1 MRLVKNILSVILLLF
16 TLVWSLWYVFAG
28 FGNPMDP
35 FFWLYK
41 YQTLECG
48 WMTVGSIMAGGACVR
63 LFGAE
68 LLPLRLV
75 GWACTVLA
83 VAIPYCCLLT
93 KEQRRENIHWLAI
106 TYGLMGYGAFQELS
120 PGTFTVPLLSGIA
133 TLAVLYYRQ
142 PQKKYLIGLGVLS
155 GLAITVR
162 FPNVL
167 VMPII
172 LVLLCCKHGFNRKTV
187 RPEAMYLALTT
198 IVAALIY
205 GLSSYIITPTYA
217 DPVAGNHQFSTL
229 FTELKEKGAMLLG
242 FALLWL
248 GVFLLPRLDRPD
260 WARYKARWVIAGLA
274 VGGILIYVITYAIG
288 VRTWY
293 NMPLTYMLSA
303 GCLMLTLLSE
313 KKEYWWMAAIF
324 VVATLGTDVGWLKL
338 FPAVVCLVPVVA
350 VQEKPAMRQYLYP
363 VIFGFTAAVMVR
375 FSMNCIG
382 GGNLRNAHV
391 VSSTSPYT
399 HIRLME
405 EEQQW
410 MDRVIMDY
418 DSIGAPTTLA
428 LGRQA
433 HRMRAITG
441 CETAWLNE
449 FWPYIHDSLYAAK
462 YEPLIE
468 QRQPVVFCFYTMEY
482 KGRKSKDGY
491 TPIEQ
496 MLRAKGYKEIDRSAY
511 KYMIYVPGERLTIR
525 D

>member
-1 MRLVKNILSVILLLF
+1 MRLIKNILSVVLLLF
-16 TLVWSLWYVFAG
+16 TLGWSLWYVFAG

-35 FFWLYK
+35 FYWLYK
-41 YQTLECG
+41 YQTLEGG
-48 WMTVGSIMAGGACVR
+48 WLSVGSIMAGGACVR

-75 GWACTVLA
+75 GWACVVLA

-93 KEQRRENIHWLAI
+93 KEQRHDNIHWLAI

-120 PGTFTVPLLSGIA
+120 PGTFTVPMLSGIA

-142 PQKKYLIGLGVLS
+142 PQKKYLIGLGILT
-155 GLAITVR
+155 GLAITMR

-167 VMPII
+167 VIPIL
-172 LVLLCCKHGFNRKTV
+172 LVLLCSKHGFKRKTV
-187 RPEAMYLALTT
+187 RPVAMYMALTT
-198 IVAALIY
+198 LVAALIY
-205 GLSSYIITPTYA
+205 WASSYIITPTYA
-217 DPVAGNHQFSTL
+217 DPVTGSHQFGKL
-229 FTELKEKGAMLLG
+229 FTELEEKGAMLVG

-248 GVFLLPRLDRPD
+248 GVFLLPRLDRSVFE
-260 WARYKARWVIAGLA
+260 RYKARFVLAGLA

-293 NMPLTYMLSA
+293 NIPLTYMLSA

-313 KKEYWWMAAIF
+313 KKEYWWMSSIL

-350 VQEKPAMRQYLYP
+350 VQEKPMMRQYLYP

-375 FSMNCIG
+375 FSMNSIG

-399 HIRLME
+399 HIRIME

-441 CETAWLNE
+441 CEAAWLNE
-449 FWPYIHDSLYAAK
+449 FWPYIHDTLYAAK

-482 KGRKSKDGY
+482 KSRKSKDGY

-511 KYMIYVPGERLTIR
+511 KYMIYIPDEGVK